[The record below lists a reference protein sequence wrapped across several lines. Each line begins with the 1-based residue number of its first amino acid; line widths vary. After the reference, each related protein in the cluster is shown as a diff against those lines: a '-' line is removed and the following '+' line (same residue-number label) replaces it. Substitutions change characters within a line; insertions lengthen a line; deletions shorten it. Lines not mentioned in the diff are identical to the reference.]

1 MEKREHQANLLRI
14 ARYMCKA
21 RYTKAVGNG
30 AKREWMTNE
39 EIVAL
44 VRWRDRQSSQW
55 YRFTWVVR
63 GS

>member
-1 MEKREHQANLLRI
+1 MEKREHQANLRRP
-14 ARYMCKA
+14 AQYMCKA
-21 RYTKAVGNG
+21 RHTKAVGNG

-55 YRFTWVVR
+55 YRFTWGVR
-63 GS
+63 GP